1 MEGNNAKSL
10 LFTPEGVRDIYGE
23 DCERRIKIEDQL
35 RDTMKSYGFLDEEE
49 NRIKINPIC
58 GKIGGGFDV
67 EII

>member
-35 RDTMKSYGFLDEEE
+35 RDTMKSYGFKD
-49 NRIKINPIC
+49 IKNTD
-58 GKIGGGFDV
+58 F
-67 EII
+67 